1 MPAGTARSH
10 WADRARESRGW
21 ESYLGGQRPRGEL
34 KSGNSG
40 QGLPSPRKSTTKL
53 LKKVEEKG
61 VVSVLRNSD
70 NERNLGGQVC
80 FFDWSRPYHVGGA
93 LRSLCPS
100 IRTTRPCPTEQDP
113 IGAPD
118 TLGQWGD
125 GRRLERGGDR
135 GHGAGC
141 YSDLGRSRRENRFRK
156 QKKPPLEPPHPVV
169 AWKQGTSPVL
179 YFCGFVPSRQG
190 LRALSGRSAALAEVG
205 LVPFSRRGLS
215 NSVVHTGPS
224 DLASASL

>member
-1 MPAGTARSH
+1 M
-10 WADRARESRGW
+10 
-21 ESYLGGQRPRGEL
+21 
-34 KSGNSG
+34 
-40 QGLPSPRKSTTKL
+40 
-53 LKKVEEKG
+53 
-61 VVSVLRNSD
+61 
-70 NERNLGGQVC
+70 C

-100 IRTTRPCPTEQDP
+100 IRTTRPCPTEQDL
-113 IGAPD
+113 IGEPD

-125 GRRLERGGDR
+125 GRRLEWGGDR

-169 AWKQGTSPVL
+169 PWKQGTSPVL

-205 LVPFSRRGLS
+205 LVPFSGRGLS
-215 NSVVHTGPS
+215 NSVVCTGPS